1 MKRLNKDQSREKT
14 EHAEN
19 IRKKYTELEEALAKY
34 NAAIVEAKGPVEAAV
49 EQLNGA
55 IDDANQ
61 WMADITGQM
70 EDYIGERS
78 EKWQEGEAGSN
89 YNEWK
94 DQFAELEQV
103 ELELPE
109 ELEVP
114 ECEHGDTLDNIPDE
128 PGSGF

>member
-94 DQFAELEQV
+94 DQFA
-103 ELELPE
+103 
-109 ELEVP
+109 
-114 ECEHGDTLDNIPDE
+114 
-128 PGSGF
+128 